1 MAKLN
6 AITIDGQRFDLTAK
20 ADLVNGKIPE
30 SQLPSYVDDVVEAAD
45 LAAFPATGETGK
57 IYLAIDTGKIY
68 RWSGSTF
75 VNIPTTPEPLKVA
88 TWSDTTQPK
97 TLSDMTD
104 FDIVYIE
111 IFEDFSYWVPFT
123 LLIKDSEYKNI
134 ILPYYYT
141 YDGLALYVEITFDKS
156 TKTFAFF
163 GYSTNNPVSAKIYY
177 R

>member
-30 SQLPSYVDDVVEAAD
+30 SQLPSYVDDVVEAAN

-68 RWSGSTF
+68 RWSGSAF
-75 VNIPTTPEPLKVA
+75 VNIPTTPEPFKVA
-88 TWSDTTQPK
+88 TWSDLTAAI

-104 FDIVYIE
+104 FGIVYIE
-111 IFEDFSYWVPFT
+111 FFEDYYIWVPMT
-123 LLIKDSEYKNI
+123 LTIQDALSKAFL
-134 ILPYYYT
+134 LPY
-141 YDGLALYVEITFDKS
+141 
-156 TKTFAFF
+156 
-163 GYSTNNPVSAKIYY
+163 
-177 R
+177 